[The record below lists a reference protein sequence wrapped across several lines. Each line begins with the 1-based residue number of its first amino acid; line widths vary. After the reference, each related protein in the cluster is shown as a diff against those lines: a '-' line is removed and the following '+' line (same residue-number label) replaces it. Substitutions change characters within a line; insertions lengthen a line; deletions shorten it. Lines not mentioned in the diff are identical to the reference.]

1 MQLDTLI
8 PMSDFV
14 LQFTDAKYTAKGAAK
29 NLLLNFK
36 YAYFLK
42 QPLDIGMFLPCLQG
56 DYFGIPERSSYITEA
71 DFFID
76 MGTYNEIKEMVLFEG
91 FQWKFDAA
99 FLDVKDPENCE
110 LIYIDDEYCQNR
122 TIESLLTDFH
132 HRFKLTTAAQKQL
145 SVGF

>member
-14 LQFTDAKYTAKGAAK
+14 LQFIEYKAKDAAK

-56 DYFGIPERSSYITEA
+56 DYFGVPERSSYITEQ

-76 MGTYNEIKEMVLFEG
+76 MTTYNEIKEMVLFEG
-91 FQWKFDAA
+91 FQWKFDSA
-99 FLDVKDPENCE
+99 FLDVKDLVNCE
-110 LIYIDDEYCQNR
+110 LIYIDDGYCENR
-122 TIESLLTDFH
+122 TIESLITDFH
-132 HRFKLTTAAQKQL
+132 HRFKLTKAAQKQL
-145 SVGF
+145 SVEF